1 MEKDYRDRVV
11 EMVYVKASDL
21 VSNDHNPSIHSDQQK
36 IIMEEMLESTGF
48 VGSIKGRRVGDKI
61 EILDGHLRAQLAGDE
76 QVPVLILDLDDQEAD
91 MFMLTYD
98 PIAAGAKISRSK
110 SQALRLKAVT
120 LTNKTYEQIA
130 ERATIKDVKE
140 NEIREKIREKIRE
153 SNQRITIGKIQ
164 IPVTPDEM
172 DAFTGVI
179 ALYGE
184 QSGSFI
190 GFGHHLL
197 LLIGEDIA

>member
-98 PIAAGAKISRSK
+98 PIAAGAKISRS
-110 SQALRLKAVT
+110 
-120 LTNKTYEQIA
+120 
-130 ERATIKDVKE
+130 
-140 NEIREKIREKIRE
+140 
-153 SNQRITIGKIQ
+153 
-164 IPVTPDEM
+164 
-172 DAFTGVI
+172 
-179 ALYGE
+179 
-184 QSGSFI
+184 
-190 GFGHHLL
+190 
-197 LLIGEDIA
+197 